1 MSLKGFNWKRLF
13 ILLLGLNV
21 AFVFLLFTF
30 FLIIINDSGNEPKI
44 PTIDSTQKKVALQIK
59 TNKQDLNRVI
69 NHYLEKELS
78 STYDYRVLLTDQVEL
93 YGAIPIFNEELNVKL
108 TFEPKSLEN
117 GDLELQ
123 QKNMSIGN
131 LSLPPSLVLKF
142 IQNSYSLP
150 EWIMIQPS
158 EEKIYVSLQNFKLK
172 SNFTVTVDEFN
183 LKDDDIRFSLQL
195 PMD

>member
-1 MSLKGFNWKRLF
+1 MKGFNWKRLF

-21 AFVFLLFTF
+21 ALVFLLFTF
-30 FLIIINDSGNEPKI
+30 FLFMINDTGNETKI
-44 PTIDSTQKKVALQIK
+44 PTIESTEKQVALQIK

-69 NHYLEKELS
+69 NHYLDTELS
-78 STYDYRVLLTDQVEL
+78 STYDYQVLLTDQVEL

-142 IQNSYSLP
+142 IQNSFSFP

-158 EEKIYVSLQNFKLK
+158 KEKIYVSLNNFKLK
-172 SNFTVTVDEFN
+172 SNFKVLVDEFN

>member
-1 MSLKGFNWKRLF
+1 LKGFNWKRLF

-21 AFVFLLFTF
+21 ALIFLVFTF
-30 FLIIINDSGNEPKI
+30 FLILINDTGNETKI
-44 PTIDSTQKKVALQIK
+44 STIESTQKEVTLKIK

-78 STYDYRVLLTDQVEL
+78 STYDYRVLLTDEVEL

-108 TFEPKSLEN
+108 TFEPKPLEN

-142 IQNSYSLP
+142 IQNIYSLP

-158 EEKIYVSLQNFKLK
+158 EEKIYVSLNNFKLR
-172 SNFTVTVDEFN
+172 SDFTVAVDEFN
-183 LKDDDIRFSLQL
+183 LKEDDIRFSLHL
-195 PMD
+195 PME

>member
-1 MSLKGFNWKRLF
+1 MKGFNWKRLF

-21 AFVFLLFTF
+21 ALVFLLFTF
-30 FLIIINDSGNEPKI
+30 FLFMINDTGNETKI
-44 PTIDSTQKKVALQIK
+44 PTIDSTHKQVALQIK

-69 NHYLEKELS
+69 NHYLEKELH
-78 STYDYRVLLTDQVEL
+78 STYDYQVLLTDQVEL

-108 TFEPKSLEN
+108 TFEPKPLEN

-158 EEKIYVSLQNFKLK
+158 KEKIYVSLNTFKLK
-172 SNFTVTVDEFN
+172 SNFKVLVDEFN

>member
-1 MSLKGFNWKRLF
+1 MKGFNWKRLF

-21 AFVFLLFTF
+21 ALVFLLFTF
-30 FLIIINDSGNEPKI
+30 FLFMINDTGNETKI
-44 PTIDSTQKKVALQIK
+44 PTINPTHKQVALQIK
-59 TNKQDLNRVI
+59 TNKQDLNGVI
-69 NHYLEKELS
+69 NHYLEKELH
-78 STYDYRVLLTDQVEL
+78 STYDYQVLLTDQVEL

-108 TFEPKSLEN
+108 TFEPKPLEN

-158 EEKIYVSLQNFKLK
+158 KEKIYVSLNTFKLK
-172 SNFTVTVDEFN
+172 SNFKVLVDEFN

>member
-1 MSLKGFNWKRLF
+1 MKGFNWKRLF

-21 AFVFLLFTF
+21 ALVFLLFTF
-30 FLIIINDSGNEPKI
+30 FLFMINDTGNETKI
-44 PTIDSTQKKVALQIK
+44 PTIDPTEKQVALQIK

-69 NHYLEKELS
+69 NHYLETELS

-108 TFEPKSLEN
+108 TFEPKPLEN

-158 EEKIYVSLQNFKLK
+158 KEKIYVSLNTFKLK
-172 SNFTVTVDEFN
+172 SNFKVLVDEFN